1 MKQKKTKNEKRNERM
16 RLVALV
22 ALGVV
27 SMAGLA
33 MAPGADA
40 GWTAWLWAAAGWAT
54 SIASGWLALRLTA
67 KWTAAGK
74 LPSVER
80 YLGED

>member
-1 MKQKKTKNEKRNERM
+1 MKQKGNEKRDERM

-27 SMAGLA
+27 SMIGLTIAPEAG
-33 MAPGADA
+33 A

-54 SIASGWLALRLTA
+54 CIASGWLALRLTQ
-67 KWTAAGK
+67 KWTAEGK

>member
-1 MKQKKTKNEKRNERM
+1 MKQKENNERRNERM
-16 RLVALV
+16 RLAALA

-27 SMAGLA
+27 SMCGLVA
-33 MAPGADA
+33 APAAEA
-40 GWTAWLWAAAGWAT
+40 GWTALLWAAAGWAT
-54 SIASGWLALRLTA
+54 CIASGWLALRLA
-67 KWTAAGK
+67 RKWTAEGK